1 MIDYQ
6 NEVFM
11 KIVYFDV
18 EDYETKFLKKH
29 NENKFT
35 YFLEH
40 NSLNDITKINPQYI
54 DAEIISV
61 FKSSQ
66 ITKSVLKQFTNLK
79 LIALRSVGYN
89 NIDID
94 SMPLSE
100 LISFVQQN
108 PSVLKR
114 PIILNEKSMV
124 VGYDESEIE
133 IFDQQIKNLIVLETW
148 LSLLDRHCLHHKSE
162 SPF

>member
-1 MIDYQ
+1 MIVLYTSSGCGSCRKGKQWFKDKNIKYIEK
-6 NEVFM
+6 NLFTTLL
-11 KIVYFDV
+11 K
-18 EDYETKFLKKH
+18 EDELRFLLSRS
-29 NENKFT
+29 ENGT
-35 YFLEH
+35 
-40 NSLNDITKINPQYI
+40 D
-54 DAEIISV
+54 DIIS
-61 FKSSQ
+61 K
-66 ITKSVLKQFTNLK
+66 
-79 LIALRSVGYN
+79 RSKVIKDN

-133 IFDQQIKNLIVLETW
+133 IFDQQIKNLRFE
-148 LSLLDRHCLHHKSE
+148 CLKDSCPNYQVCGKCRE
-162 SPF
+162 EDDD

>member
-1 MIDYQ
+1 MTFYKKFVII
-6 NEVFM
+6 
-11 KIVYFDV
+11 IVEKGFI
-18 EDYETKFLKKH
+18 
-29 NENKFT
+29 
-35 YFLEH
+35 
-40 NSLNDITKINPQYI
+40 NSVKDTGNGSTCEGKVIKD
-54 DAEIISV
+54 
-61 FKSSQ
+61 
-66 ITKSVLKQFTNLK
+66 
-79 LIALRSVGYN
+79 N

-133 IFDQQIKNLIVLETW
+133 IFDQQIKNLRFE
-148 LSLLDRHCLHHKSE
+148 CLKDSCPNYQVCGKCRE
-162 SPF
+162 EDDD

>member
-1 MIDYQ
+1 MVV
-6 NEVFM
+6 EV
-11 KIVYFDV
+11 VV
-18 EDYETKFLKKH
+18 R
-29 NENKFT
+29 
-35 YFLEH
+35 
-40 NSLNDITKINPQYI
+40 LNNGSK
-54 DAEIISV
+54 
-61 FKSSQ
+61 
-66 ITKSVLKQFTNLK
+66 
-79 LIALRSVGYN
+79 

-133 IFDQQIKNLIVLETW
+133 IFDQQIKNLRFE
-148 LSLLDRHCLHHKSE
+148 CLKDSCPNYE
-162 SPF
+162 VCGKCREEDDD

>member
-1 MIDYQ
+1 MIVLYTSSGCGRCRKAKQWFKDKNIKYIEK
-6 NEVFM
+6 NLFTTLL
-11 KIVYFDV
+11 K
-18 EDYETKFLKKH
+18 EDELRFLLSRS
-29 NENKFT
+29 ENGT
-35 YFLEH
+35 
-40 NSLNDITKINPQYI
+40 D
-54 DAEIISV
+54 DIIS
-61 FKSSQ
+61 K
-66 ITKSVLKQFTNLK
+66 
-79 LIALRSVGYN
+79 RSKVIKDN

-133 IFDQQIKNLIVLETW
+133 IFDQQIKNLRFE
-148 LSLLDRHCLHHKSE
+148 CLKDSCPNYQVCGKCRE
-162 SPF
+162 EDDD

>member
-1 MIDYQ
+1 MIVLYTSSGCGSCRKAKQWFKDKNIKYIEK
-6 NEVFM
+6 NLFTTLL
-11 KIVYFDV
+11 K
-18 EDYETKFLKKH
+18 EDELRFLLSRS
-29 NENKFT
+29 ENGT
-35 YFLEH
+35 
-40 NSLNDITKINPQYI
+40 D
-54 DAEIISV
+54 DIIS
-61 FKSSQ
+61 K
-66 ITKSVLKQFTNLK
+66 
-79 LIALRSVGYN
+79 RSKVIKDN

-133 IFDQQIKNLIVLETW
+133 IFDQQIKNLRFE
-148 LSLLDRHCLHHKSE
+148 CLKDSCPNYQVCGKCSE
-162 SPF
+162 EDDD

>member
-1 MIDYQ
+1 MIVLYTSSGCGSCRKAKQWFKDKNIKYIEK
-6 NEVFM
+6 NLFTTLL
-11 KIVYFDV
+11 K
-18 EDYETKFLKKH
+18 EDELRFLLSRS
-29 NENKFT
+29 ENGT
-35 YFLEH
+35 
-40 NSLNDITKINPQYI
+40 D
-54 DAEIISV
+54 DIIS
-61 FKSSQ
+61 K
-66 ITKSVLKQFTNLK
+66 
-79 LIALRSVGYN
+79 RSKVIKDN

-133 IFDQQIKNLIVLETW
+133 IFDQQIKNLRFE
-148 LSLLDRHCLHHKSE
+148 CLKDSCPNYQVCSKCRE
-162 SPF
+162 EDDD

>member
-1 MIDYQ
+1 MIVRYTSSGCGSCRKAKQWFKDKNIKYIEK
-6 NEVFM
+6 NLFTTLL
-11 KIVYFDV
+11 K
-18 EDYETKFLKKH
+18 EDELRFLLSRS
-29 NENKFT
+29 ENGT
-35 YFLEH
+35 
-40 NSLNDITKINPQYI
+40 D
-54 DAEIISV
+54 DIIS
-61 FKSSQ
+61 K
-66 ITKSVLKQFTNLK
+66 
-79 LIALRSVGYN
+79 RSKVIKDN

-133 IFDQQIKNLIVLETW
+133 IFDQQIKNLRFE
-148 LSLLDRHCLHHKSE
+148 CLKDSCPNYQVCGKCRE
-162 SPF
+162 EDDD

>member
-1 MIDYQ
+1 MIVLYTSSGCGSCRKAKQWFKDKNIKYIEK
-6 NEVFM
+6 NIFTTLL
-11 KIVYFDV
+11 K
-18 EDYETKFLKKH
+18 EDELRFLLSRS
-29 NENKFT
+29 ENGT
-35 YFLEH
+35 
-40 NSLNDITKINPQYI
+40 D
-54 DAEIISV
+54 DIIS
-61 FKSSQ
+61 K
-66 ITKSVLKQFTNLK
+66 
-79 LIALRSVGYN
+79 RSKVIKDN

-133 IFDQQIKNLIVLETW
+133 IFDQQIKNLRFE
-148 LSLLDRHCLHHKSE
+148 CLKDSCPNYQVCGKCRE
-162 SPF
+162 EDDD

>member
-1 MIDYQ
+1 MIVLYTSSGCGSCRKAKQWFKDKNIKYIEK
-6 NEVFM
+6 NLFTTLLT
-11 KIVYFDV
+11 
-18 EDYETKFLKKH
+18 EDELGFLLSRS
-29 NENKFT
+29 ENGT
-35 YFLEH
+35 
-40 NSLNDITKINPQYI
+40 D
-54 DAEIISV
+54 DIIS
-61 FKSSQ
+61 K
-66 ITKSVLKQFTNLK
+66 
-79 LIALRSVGYN
+79 RSKVIKDN

-133 IFDQQIKNLIVLETW
+133 IFDQQIKNLRFE
-148 LSLLDRHCLHHKSE
+148 CLKDSCPNYQVCGKCRVE
-162 SPF
+162 DDD

>member
-1 MIDYQ
+1 MIVLYTSSGCGSCRKAKQWFKDKNIKYIEK
-6 NEVFM
+6 NLFTTLL
-11 KIVYFDV
+11 K
-18 EDYETKFLKKH
+18 EDELRFLLSRS
-29 NENKFT
+29 ENGT
-35 YFLEH
+35 
-40 NSLNDITKINPQYI
+40 D
-54 DAEIISV
+54 DIIS
-61 FKSSQ
+61 K
-66 ITKSVLKQFTNLK
+66 
-79 LIALRSVGYN
+79 RSKVIKDN

-133 IFDQQIKNLIVLETW
+133 IFDQHIKNLRFE
-148 LSLLDRHCLHHKSE
+148 CLKDSCPNYQVCGKCRE
-162 SPF
+162 EDDD